1 MSFDVEAI
9 FFWVIT
15 VIVNKFY
22 TYARLSENFLF
33 IPLFVFIKTPTSK
46 LHLIKVSLYTDTP
59 KYVLKDSVVP

>member
-22 TYARLSENFLF
+22 TYARLSKN
-33 IPLFVFIKTPTSK
+33 I
-46 LHLIKVSLYTDTP
+46 
-59 KYVLKDSVVP
+59 